1 MNKEKQQRM
10 LLHPHDYTDEEL
22 ARMLDSTDIPVP
34 DVNKE
39 WERFASSGHR
49 VQESAATTKKAKV
62 YTLNTTVRKMA
73 ASFIGV
79 LMLSGIT
86 YAAVQ
91 WFSSPTPA
99 KGTGEEA
106 ALIAD
111 TVVTQKQTPL
121 PSESQEETVRIF
133 ENAELSKI
141 LGEIAA
147 HYQYEVTYKQE
158 EARHLR
164 LYFTWDKTSKIED
177 VIATFNK
184 FDRIHI
190 TQENRKLSVE

>member
-1 MNKEKQQRM
+1 MNKEKQLRM
-10 LLHPHDYTDEEL
+10 LLHPEQHTDEEL

-39 WERFASSGHR
+39 WERLVSSEHD
-49 VQESAATTKKAKV
+49 VQKPVTTTKKAKV
-62 YTLNTTVRKMA
+62 YTLNTTVKKMV

-79 LMLSGIT
+79 LMLSGIA

-91 WFSSPTPA
+91 WFASPTPA
-99 KGTGEEA
+99 KGTGEA
-106 ALIAD
+106 TAMTAD
-111 TVVTQKQTPL
+111 TVVTQKQSPL

-133 ENAELSKI
+133 ENAELAGI

-147 HYQYEVTYKQE
+147 YYQYEVTYKHE
-158 EARHLR
+158 EAKHIR

-190 TQENRKLSVE
+190 TRNEQKLIVE

>member
-1 MNKEKQQRM
+1 MNKEKQLRM
-10 LLHPHDYTDEEL
+10 LLHPNDHTDEEL

-39 WERFASSGHR
+39 WERLVSSEHL
-49 VQESAATTKKAKV
+49 VQESDPTTEKAKV
-62 YTLNTTVRKMA
+62 YTLNTTFKKMA

-79 LMLSGIT
+79 LMLSGIA

-91 WFSSPTPA
+91 WLSSPTPA
-99 KGTGEEA
+99 KGTGEGTA
-106 ALIAD
+106 IVAD
-111 TVVTQKQTPL
+111 TIVTEKQSPL
-121 PSESQEETVRIF
+121 PSEDQEETVRIF
-133 ENAELSKI
+133 ENAELSKM

-147 HYQYEVTYKQE
+147 YYQYEVTYKHE
-158 EARHLR
+158 EARHVR
-164 LYFTWDKTSKIED
+164 LYFTWDKMSKIED

-190 TQENRKLSVE
+190 TQNDRKLIVE